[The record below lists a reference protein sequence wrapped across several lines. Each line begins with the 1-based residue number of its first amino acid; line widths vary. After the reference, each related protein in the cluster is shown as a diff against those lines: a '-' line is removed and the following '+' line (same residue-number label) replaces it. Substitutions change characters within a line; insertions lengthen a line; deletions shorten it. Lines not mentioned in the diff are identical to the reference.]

1 MDIPVL
7 QTLAIPL
14 IGTSLGAG
22 SVLFFH
28 HRMNREVENGMNGF
42 AAGVMVAASIWSLLI
57 PAMEES
63 VDLGKLA
70 FLPAAIGFWIGTFF
84 MLAIDKLVP
93 HLHGDESEGMEG
105 VEVKRST
112 MLFLAVTIHN
122 IPEGMALGVVIAG
135 WLSNNVTISA
145 GSALALAVGLAI
157 QNFPE
162 GAIVS
167 LPMHAGGIGRKKAFG
182 YGILSG
188 VVEPVASVATMLLA
202 SRVIPLLPYFLS
214 FASGVMMYVVV
225 EELIPETAKGEHSNV
240 GVLTFALG
248 FTLMMILD
256 ITLG

>member
-1 MDIPVL
+1 MDIAVL

-28 HRMNREVENGMNGF
+28 HRMNREVEKGMNGF

-93 HLHGDESEGMEG
+93 HLHGNESEGMEG

-135 WLSNNVTISA
+135 WLSHNVTISA
-145 GSALALAVGLAI
+145 GSALGPL
-157 QNFPE
+157 PW
-162 GAIVS
+162 VS
-167 LPMHAGGIGRKKAFG
+167 PFKTFRKVP
-182 YGILSG
+182 LSPSPWTQ
-188 VVEPVASVATMLLA
+188 E
-202 SRVIPLLPYFLS
+202 
-214 FASGVMMYVVV
+214 ASGAKK
-225 EELIPETAKGEHSNV
+225 PSATASSP
-240 GVLTFALG
+240 AS
-248 FTLMMILD
+248 
-256 ITLG
+256 